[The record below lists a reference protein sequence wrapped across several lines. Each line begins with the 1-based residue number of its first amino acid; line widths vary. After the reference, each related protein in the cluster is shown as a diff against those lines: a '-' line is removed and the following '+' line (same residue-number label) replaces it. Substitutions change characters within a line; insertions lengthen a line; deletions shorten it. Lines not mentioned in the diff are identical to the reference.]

1 MYTETIFLCC
11 ILISFSPDSFSL
23 LYSDFI
29 RFCIYCSMLHSDFI
43 FFWFHFYAAFWV
55 HFLLISFLSCIMILF
70 SPDFI
75 TMLHSEFIF
84 SWFHF
89 YAAFWFHFLL
99 ISFLSC
105 VLISYLFCIYCSL
118 IHFSPEFEIYSC
130 ILISFFYHSVTESG
144 VRTVKQ
150 RC

>member
-1 MYTETIFLCC
+1 MSYTCTCAHTKRWSDYYCIGLLYFGFIVSWFHFFFLLYSYFISFLYFDNIFSWFSFLFC
-11 ILISFSPDSFSL
+11 ILISF
-23 LYSDFI
+23 LYFI
-29 RFCIYCSMLHSDFI
+29 
-43 FFWFHFYAAFWV
+43 
-55 HFLLISFLSCIMILF
+55 LILYLSCILKPF
-70 SPDFI
+70 S
-75 TMLHSEFIF
+75 
-84 SWFHF
+84 

-105 VLISYLFCIYCSL
+105 ILISYLFCIYCSL